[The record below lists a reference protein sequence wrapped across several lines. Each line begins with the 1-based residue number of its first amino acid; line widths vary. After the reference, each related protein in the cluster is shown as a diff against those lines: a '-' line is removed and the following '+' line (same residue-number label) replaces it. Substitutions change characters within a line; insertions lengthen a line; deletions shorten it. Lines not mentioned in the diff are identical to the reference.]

1 MPTLDKTQKR
11 HVYPERSHVIMI
23 RPSISYKKHTGRKHQ
38 KQNTHTQRLVR
49 VCRGLYYPL
58 S

>member
-11 HVYPERSHVIMI
+11 HVYPEQSHVII
-23 RPSISYKKHTGRKHQ
+23 IWPSISYKKHTGREHQ
-38 KQNTHTQRLVR
+38 KQNTHAHRLAH
-49 VCRGLYYPL
+49 VCRGFYYPL